1 MAAPSDAFNRKQER
15 SPTSA
20 TLLREPLLRSSANTV
35 TVRVQSVPS
44 RERLK
49 PASSKAS
56 NGSDSPLARGPG
68 FLVSVRRLPR
78 EVWVVLA
85 IDFLNS
91 YRSFGFRS
99 VQYQYLTNEFGL
111 SDLDAGSYL
120 GMQAWLLVIFGMV
133 GAMLVDAWGVRKTA
147 LWALSVASVSRGILT
162 FTTDENW
169 MLISLLG
176 LAPFGEAVLS
186 TGIYTVALK
195 KLTTVETRAFAFGV
209 QYSIFN
215 LAGAMADTAADVLR
229 RHDFVVGH
237 WLPFAEYL
245 GGSTWS
251 GLRMHVFVTWLAV
264 LLCLA
269 IAVPFL
275 HDSVLI
281 PLQGPPSPFLGLP
294 PSSPPPL
301 SDAEV
306 AALRAGANAA
316 QRERGYV
323 IAPLPRGGNG
333 NGDGQP
339 QLMQRNLAP
348 SPIFG
353 RANIEALK
361 TASSPR
367 TWLNAARNAT
377 GRAAENTRNLCALPE
392 FWRALWLSCCLFFLS
407 KQWGDMD
414 QLLPPFLERHF
425 GVGAPIYTSAHRT
438 RRRLLVQEP
447 PPMAPPISFLALLLP
462 RPLRHSCEP
471 CKPCEPCEPRV
482 LLGMQTIVPANALPW
497 LFAN

>member
-1 MAAPSDAFNRKQER
+1 MA
-15 SPTSA
+15 
-20 TLLREPLLRSSANTV
+20 
-35 TVRVQSVPS
+35 
-44 RERLK
+44 
-49 PASSKAS
+49 
-56 NGSDSPLARGPG
+56 
-68 FLVSVRRLPR
+68 RR
-78 EVWVVLA
+78 A
-85 IDFLNS
+85 
-91 YRSFGFRS
+91 
-99 VQYQYLTNEFGL
+99 
-111 SDLDAGSYL
+111 
-120 GMQAWLLVIFGMV
+120 
-133 GAMLVDAWGVRKTA
+133 A
-147 LWALSVASVSRGILT
+147 L
-162 FTTDENW
+162 
-169 MLISLLG
+169 
-176 LAPFGEAVLS
+176 
-186 TGIYTVALK
+186 
-195 KLTTVETRAFAFGV
+195 
-209 QYSIFN
+209 
-215 LAGAMADTAADVLR
+215 
-229 RHDFVVGH
+229 
-237 WLPFAEYL
+237 
-245 GGSTWS
+245 
-251 GLRMHVFVTWLAV
+251 
-264 LLCLA
+264 LA